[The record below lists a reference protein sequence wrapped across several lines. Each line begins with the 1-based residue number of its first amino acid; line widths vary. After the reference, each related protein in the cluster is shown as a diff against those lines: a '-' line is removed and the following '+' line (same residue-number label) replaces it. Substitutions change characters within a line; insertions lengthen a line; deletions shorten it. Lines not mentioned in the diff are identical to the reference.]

1 MSQQPEKTREDS
13 FRDARKQ
20 IVRSAFLALAAL
32 GVIVFACYAWFVSNN
47 SVTGKISSVL
57 LNGTTFELAS
67 VGGSGAHDDVVQGLT
82 TDETVS
88 IGETWPEAPTLAE
101 TDIGTITGSTNNIL
115 WKLSS
120 TSNLNN
126 QAGEN
131 KDTGIQPGNSGRLEF
146 YVVPKCT
153 GDLKLNCT
161 VRLRP
166 VKNNSSI
173 EEITEDPVK
182 NFVRG
187 HMLFA
192 YTYKYADSYGNSD
205 VAKNRIKPALINY
218 ETGNF
223 TLELTGVQE
232 NQPIIVTLHWIWPLL
247 LKNIIDT
254 PLWENEAISQ
264 EVKEWMKANPEH
276 FFYNF
281 EQSVEPPDFSDSND
295 KRKYNSYYN
304 NADEYIGTNVY
315 GVIVQ
320 LSAEAV

>member
-32 GVIVFACYAWFVSNN
+32 GVIVFACYAWFVS
-47 SVTGKISSVL
+47 SGTVTGKISSVL
-57 LNGTTFELAS
+57 MNGTTFELAS
-67 VGGSGAHDDVVQGLT
+67 VGDSGGALDNLIPDHDEL
-82 TDETVS
+82 EP
-88 IGETWPEAPTLAE
+88 ETWTSDGVDYK
-101 TDIGTITGSTNNIL
+101 TT
-115 WKLSS
+115 
-120 TSNLNN
+120 TSNKNAVLWQLTDNSHLNN
-126 QAGEN
+126 LSQG
-131 KDTGIQPGNSGRLEF
+131 TGIQPGNSGTLQF

-166 VKNNSSI
+166 VKKSSTTEEETVSSI
-173 EEITEDPVK
+173 VEITDEDVK

-192 YTYKYADSYGNSD
+192 YTYKYADSYGNSY
-205 VAKNRIKPALINY
+205 VANNTINPALINY

-232 NQPIIVTLHWIWPLL
+232 NQPILVTLHWIWPLL

-254 PLWENEAISQ
+254 PLWENETISQ
-264 EVKEWMKANPEH
+264 EVKGWMTTMPGH

-281 EQSVEPPDFSDSND
+281 GQSVERPDFSDSND